1 MRTGGLKSRGTNLR
15 MLSWPKAVW
24 HFRIP
29 SPESIASLVCQL
41 VPAFSMVY
49 FLPITHTCLISAL
62 WLPPVWR
69 VLPIAAG
76 PHSSLRVPS
85 PSSCWW
91 AGLIVVKHCCLT
103 DSIWFFNWSFSC
115 SSPERLTGWIAYFP
129 GSHVYL
135 PLDLTICCDLAT
147 QVNAFFF
154 FFFFFPSYFFL
165 SASCRNYHVLVLP
178 LFRHQPL
185 GSDNVYIEIDGCA
198 WWFFFSFRA
207 VYHFRQF
214 RWSNLSTK
222 ACE

>member
-1 MRTGGLKSRGTNLR
+1 MRTGGLKSRGTNLG

-154 FFFFFPSYFFL
+154 FFFFFFPPTSFFQPPAGITMSWSSLSSDISLLEVTMFTLRLMDVPGDFFFL
-165 SASCRNYHVLVLP
+165 PCCL
-178 LFRHQPL
+178 
-185 GSDNVYIEIDGCA
+185 
-198 WWFFFSFRA
+198 SF
-207 VYHFRQF
+207 
-214 RWSNLSTK
+214 
-222 ACE
+222 

>member
-154 FFFFFPSYFFL
+154 FFFFFSLLLLSFSLLQELPCLGPPSLQTSASWKWQCLHWDWWMCLVIFFFL
-165 SASCRNYHVLVLP
+165 PCCL
-178 LFRHQPL
+178 
-185 GSDNVYIEIDGCA
+185 
-198 WWFFFSFRA
+198 SF
-207 VYHFRQF
+207 
-214 RWSNLSTK
+214 
-222 ACE
+222 